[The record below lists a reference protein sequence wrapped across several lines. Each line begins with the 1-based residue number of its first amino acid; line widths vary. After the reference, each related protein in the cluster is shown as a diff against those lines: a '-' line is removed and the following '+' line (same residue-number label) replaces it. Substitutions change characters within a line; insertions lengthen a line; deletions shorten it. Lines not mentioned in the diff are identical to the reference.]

1 MERKPEAEGPGK
13 RLFDSTVVPA
23 SVFSRDH
30 NVYQH
35 THIGMR
41 GSGEIPRSGYDF
53 RGFYGFRVCAYNDLV
68 RARVGEYVLR
78 HAAATGLVCGN
89 CTGIPTHTRQ
99 PHCGRAYGAT
109 PRARRGSRKN
119 QARSRVTRWP

>member
-68 RARVGEYVLR
+68 RARWESMSCVMLQRPVSSAGIALAYLHIHVNHIAVALMGLH
-78 HAAATGLVCGN
+78 HALEEALEK
-89 CTGIPTHTRQ
+89 TR
-99 PHCGRAYGAT
+99 PGRE
-109 PRARRGSRKN
+109 
-119 QARSRVTRWP
+119 